1 MTTLK
6 PSTSVF
12 KTIVRTVT
20 PWAISAVVWT
30 GQHLGFHVNV
40 GTATKVSAIVGTSLT
55 LLVPPLEAKWKWF
68 GVLLGWVGAP
78 TYTASVSKAQLA
90 AELASLQ
97 SQLAIDNPPAPGT
110 PVAITLTPN
119 A

>member
-12 KTIVRTVT
+12 KTIVRIAT
-20 PWAISAVVWT
+20 PWAISAVVWV
-30 GQHLGFHVNV
+30 GQRLGFHVNA
-40 GTATKVSAIVGTSLT
+40 GTATEVAAIVGTVLT
-55 LLVPPLEAKWKWF
+55 IVVPPLEAKWKWF

-90 AELASLQ
+90 AELAALQ
-97 SQLAIDNPPAPGT
+97 SQLAITNPPAPGT